1 MRISRH
7 RWFLIVIPA
16 DVFLSIQN
24 LASFFRQ
31 NFDFS
36 EKIMSFTYCIYI
48 IYIYF
53 VELYIRVD
61 AFRLSKA
68 LLFPLPKN
76 DKKLLCSIWDYH
88 TPSWVPPSIGSPL
101 AWSCELTRFQVPLL
115 LCAAVQA
122 QPLLSVWHSPKY
134 RVWFIVSLVYDDKRS
149 EHYHPPKNNAANEW
163 NLKKLVGGIY
173 IRTLADIA
181 MSFQIFGGKINIISR
196 IEQIFRIKKY

>member
-1 MRISRH
+1 M
-7 RWFLIVIPA
+7 P
-16 DVFLSIQN
+16 
-24 LASFFRQ
+24 SFFRLRYA
-31 NFDFS
+31 DFS
-36 EKIMSFTYCIYI
+36 ASLVFDNNSCRRFLIHSEFGFIFPTKFWDFRENYVFTYYIYI
-48 IYIYF
+48 IYINL

-101 AWSCELTRFQVPLL
+101 AWSYELTWFQVPLL

-134 RVWFIVSLVYDDKRS
+134 RVWFIVSLVYDGKRS
-149 EHYHPPKNNAANEW
+149 EHYQPPKNNAANEW

-181 MSFQIFGGKINIISR
+181 MC
-196 IEQIFRIKKY
+196 FRFSGAKLI

>member
-1 MRISRH
+1 MRISQH

-36 EKIMSFTYCIYI
+36 EKIMCFTLYIYI

-122 QPLLSVWHSPKY
+122 QPLLSVWHSPQ
-134 RVWFIVSLVYDDKRS
+134 VPSLVHCFPCVRWQAFLALPS
-149 EHYHPPKNNAANEW
+149 PKKQCRQRVKSVRTRWRN
-163 NLKKLVGGIY
+163 IY
-173 IRTLADIA
+173 THTCGYCYVVSD
-181 MSFQIFGGKINIISR
+181 
-196 IEQIFRIKKY
+196 FRGQN

>member
-7 RWFLIVIPA
+7 RWFLIIIPA

-24 LASFFRQ
+24 LASCFRQ

-36 EKIMSFTYCIYI
+36 EKIMCFTYYIYI
-48 IYIYF
+48 IYINL

-101 AWSCELTRFQVPLL
+101 AWSYELTWFQVPLL

-134 RVWFIVSLVYDDKRS
+134 RVWFIVSLVYDGKRS

-181 MSFQIFGGKINIISR
+181 MC
-196 IEQIFRIKKY
+196 FRFSGQN

>member
-181 MSFQIFGGKINIISR
+181 MC
-196 IEQIFRIKKY
+196 FRFSVQN

>member
-7 RWFLIVIPA
+7 RLFLIVIPA

-36 EKIMSFTYCIYI
+36 EKIMSFTYYILLLIKYFHCIYI

-134 RVWFIVSLVYDDKRS
+134 RVWFIVSLVYDGKRS
-149 EHYHPPKNNAANEW
+149 
-163 NLKKLVGGIY
+163 
-173 IRTLADIA
+173 
-181 MSFQIFGGKINIISR
+181 
-196 IEQIFRIKKY
+196 